1 MFLKNFIKPI
11 NDTVTKTSSLQDV
24 VDMMTK
30 NSLHHIIIIENKK
43 PIGLITEKDIISIFK
58 DNVDFTLPAINFATK
73 DIITLHGTRLVQYA
87 LNIMVDNNIRKII
100 VINTKNEYLGCI
112 EQEDIIYRFEEK
124 LHESNISIN
133 ELITMSNKAIIIDE
147 NESLRNALKIMS
159 KNSLS
164 ALLISSNDKE
174 PIGIISESDIL
185 KLAQKNVNQDS
196 FVKDFMHFP
205 LIKIDIQSSVDK
217 MLLLMK
223 EKNIRR
229 VVVYD
234 EYDMF
239 YLINSQDLAN
249 NLKGNY
255 TRFLE
260 SKLHDTRETF
270 NAMMENV
277 IEIIDIEDEQIIY
290 WTNSITKKSFN
301 VNIDDNITKIVPE
314 KLWKRI
320 LTKLIKEKFISE
332 TIEINNSFYQLKASY
347 SKISEDNIIK
357 LFLNDITEITL
368 LTKALEK
375 ENEIKEKLLFEQAKM
390 VQLGEM
396 IGNIAHQWRQP
407 LTSISA
413 SSTGL
418 ILKKE
423 MNFLSDNDFYELTN
437 HITHNAEFLSETV
450 DIFRNFIKEK
460 KEIKK
465 VVLQDRID
473 IALKIINVTFKSK
486 NIQIINNINYKK
498 AIEIK
503 MYLGELEQVLINIL
517 NNAKDVLIERKVE
530 NAKVEISLESTK
542 THINILIED
551 NAGGINRDILPN
563 IFDKYFTT
571 KSKDEGTGLGLYM
584 SKKIITD
591 SLKGVLSV
599 ENKNKGACFN
609 IQLPY

>member
-58 DNVDFTLPAINFATK
+58 DNVDFTLPAIDFATK

-320 LTKLIKEKFISE
+320 LTKLIKEQFISE

-486 NIQIINNINYKK
+486 NIQIINNINYKE

-517 NNAKDVLIERKVE
+517 NNAKDVLIERKIE
-530 NAKVEISLESTK
+530 NAKVKISLESTK
-542 THINILIED
+542 KHINILIED

-591 SLKGVLSV
+591 SLKGELSV